1 MGTKCCWQ
9 ENEDNP
15 EHKSAN
21 ENNSYKAKEVRK
33 ADNNENVNLKRK
45 SYPLQNKNNK
55 FKELKRIQDLKLKE
69 DIDTQEKRSSTASFH
84 SASSLDDRTNTSFTF
99 NNDSFDTKYQG

>member
-9 ENEDNP
+9 ENDDNP

-21 ENNSYKAKEVRK
+21 ANNSYKAKEVRK

-55 FKELKRIQDLKLKE
+55 FKDLKRIQDLKLKE

-84 SASSLDDRTNTSFTF
+84 SASSFDETTITSFST
-99 NNDSFDTKYQG
+99 NKRRQDIQYE